1 MPVAKSFQNLTQ
13 ICDPYTIDGRQ
24 YVKVQNERGYIRQV
38 RWYTQTEYDK
48 IYADSAKPVSKPRTA
63 KEALGFFNDYITIF
77 KGNTYPLLDWF
88 KSSGAKYKPLWGWYF
103 PSNMDLPNPL
113 PNGVEPVRLLWE
125 NVCNLTGDDLG
136 PKEIIEQAVGT
147 LLYEPSNSQFVGEV
161 EDKIVITITVKKK
174 TSFSGPYGPTNL
186 FIMEDLEDNIYT
198 WFTTT
203 NPIQEGQ
210 SYILRGSVKDHKIYK
225 NEKQT
230 VLSRCRVLEE
240 I

>member
-1 MPVAKSFQNLTQ
+1 MPVAKSFQSLEI
-13 ICDPYTIDGRQ
+13 ICDPYYIDGRQ
-24 YVKVQNERGYIRQV
+24 YVKVRNAKGLIRQV
-38 RWYTQTEYDK
+38 RWYSEVEY
-48 IYADSAKPVSKPRTA
+48 AKMYGEELPPKKVLTK
-63 KEALGFFNDYITIF
+63 KEALGFANEYITIF
-77 KGNTYPLLDWF
+77 KGNTFPLLDWF
-88 KSSGAKYKPLWGWYF
+88 KSTGAKYKPLWGWYF
-103 PSNMDLPNPL
+103 PSDMDLPNPL

-136 PKEIIEQAVGT
+136 PKETIEQAVGT

-161 EDKIVITITVKKK
+161 GDKIMITITVKKK

-203 NPIQEGQ
+203 NPIQEGK
-210 SYILRGSVKDHKIYK
+210 SYILKGSVKDHKIYK

-230 VLSRCRVLEE
+230 VLSRCKVLEE